1 MPSSA
6 TGAGTPTIKA
16 PWGNAETV
24 GPTGPETS
32 PGWFYHEFN
41 VQDFVALTDQVRLR
55 FIASDEGDGSLVEAA
70 LDDFSIATLNCDD
83 TWQPGDL
90 NCDGLINAFDID
102 PFVLA
107 LTDPGA
113 YGSAY
118 PGCNHMLADVN
129 GDGTVNAFDI
139 DPFVLVLTGG

>member
-1 MPSSA
+1 MFVVDISRRRRQHSRV
-6 TGAGTPTIKA
+6 
-16 PWGNAETV
+16 NAETV

-41 VQDFVALTDQVRLR
+41 VQDFVLDGPGTAALHRLGR
-55 FIASDEGDGSLVEAA
+55 RRRPLVEAA

-118 PGCNHMLADVN
+118 PGCNPMLADVN